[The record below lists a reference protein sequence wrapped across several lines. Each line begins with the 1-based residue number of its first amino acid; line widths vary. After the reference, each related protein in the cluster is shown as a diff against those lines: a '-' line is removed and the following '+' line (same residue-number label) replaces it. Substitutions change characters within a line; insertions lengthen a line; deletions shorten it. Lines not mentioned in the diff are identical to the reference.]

1 MRIVIPVLII
11 ILGFA
16 LGAAAAGK
24 VVITLTTDQVNQVN
38 AAGAGGTT
46 ISLTAAQVD
55 VVKQTFPNLKKTS
68 ILVAAS
74 AMNSKKQVAISC
86 DSAGN
91 PAASAP

>member
-16 LGAAAAGK
+16 LSASAAGK
-24 VVITLTTDQVNQVN
+24 VTITLNTDQVNLVN

-46 ISLTAAQVD
+46 ISLTTAQVD
-55 VVKQTFPNLKKTS
+55 LVKKTYPNIKKTS

-74 AMNSKKQVAISC
+74 AMSSKKQVCISC
-86 DSAGN
+86 DATGN
-91 PAASAP
+91 PSASAP